1 MKITLLDDATLG
13 AGLDFS
19 LLARFGDV
27 ETLGKTHQEQVAERI
42 ADSDVVIIN
51 KIKMNKESLRL
62 AKKLKLICVFA
73 TGFDNVDTAYCREKG
88 IAVCNVRG
96 YSTDSVAQLTVALVL
111 ELANRIPEF
120 TSYVLSG
127 DYSKSGLQN
136 YLKPQFHELSGKTW
150 GIIGCGNIGNRV
162 AKIAE
167 AFGCNVIV
175 NKRTPHMVYQNA
187 TVEEICRESDIITV
201 HAPLTDET
209 RGLLNREMIGKM
221 KKTAI
226 LVNVAR
232 GAITDEEAIA
242 EAVEKGELGG
252 FGADVY
258 STEPFPENHPFTRIM
273 HRDNVCLTPHMAWA
287 ALEARR
293 RCLDE
298 IVLNIEA
305 FLKGEM
311 RNRVEM

>member
-13 AGLDFS
+13 EGLDFS
-19 LLARFGDV
+19 LLSRFGEV
-27 ETLGKTHQEQVAERI
+27 ETCGKTPQDKVAEKI
-42 ADSDVVIIN
+42 TDSDVVIIN
-51 KIKMNKESLRL
+51 KIKMNEESLCL

-73 TGFDNVDTAYCREKG
+73 TGFDNIDVGYCSEKG

-96 YSTDSVAQLTVALVL
+96 YSTDSVAQLTLALVL
-111 ELANRIPEF
+111 ELMNRIPEF

-127 DYSKSGLQN
+127 DYSRSGLQN
-136 YLKPQFHELSGKTW
+136 YLKPQFHELAGKTW

-175 NKRTPHMVYQNA
+175 NKRTPHPVYKNA
-187 TVEEICRESDIITV
+187 TVEEICRESDIITL

-209 RGLLNREMIGKM
+209 RGLLSREMIAKM
-221 KKTAI
+221 KKTAV

-242 EAVEKGELGG
+242 ETVENGELGG

-258 STEPFPENHPFTRIM
+258 STEPFPEDHPFTRIM

-298 IVLNIEA
+298 IILNIEA
-305 FLKGEM
+305 FLNGEM
-311 RNRVEM
+311 RNRVEK